1 MNVTSAITL
10 PDPQNTRTAT
20 EPGPPVLAGG
30 GYADDA
36 TEAAHAMH
44 QEVSGLASDL
54 GALRNARWTLANLDK
69 IKEQFVLQNG
79 EVRGAELVESLRG
92 QAELTL
98 KLTGDYV
105 ARTQQR
111 LAAQYRVTGDLV
123 VPDAAGEPT
132 LGRFALETS
141 PTPAEP
147 ASASAPAA
155 KPALAAPKLT
165 VKLDSEAGL
174 FITGPNGTTRDPAA
188 AAAIALL
195 RAGIEQQDGRLMDK
209 WV

>member
-1 MNVTSAITL
+1 MNVTSTTISLANPPQTQSL
-10 PDPQNTRTAT
+10 PEPRPPTR
-20 EPGPPVLAGG
+20 AGG
-30 GYADDA
+30 GYADPA

-54 GALRNARWTLANLDK
+54 GALRNARWTLANLDN
-69 IKEQFVLQNG
+69 IRVMAVEQIG
-79 EVRGAELVESLRG
+79 EEKADEIVRSEREA
-92 QAELTL
+92 AELTL

-123 VPDAAGEPT
+123 APDASGEPT
-132 LGRFALETS
+132 LGRFTIETS
-141 PTPAEP
+141 TAAPDPAAAIDKPTP
-147 ASASAPAA
+147 
-155 KPALAAPKLT
+155 AAPKLT

-174 FITGPNGTTRDPAA
+174 FVTGPNGTTRDPGA

-195 RAGIEQQDGRLMDK
+195 RAGIEHQDRKLLDK

>member
-1 MNVTSAITL
+1 MNVTSAISL
-10 PDPQNTRTAT
+10 PDPPTSQGTP
-20 EPGPPVLAGG
+20 EPSPPTPAGG

-44 QEVSGLASDL
+44 QEISGLASDL

-69 IKEQFVLQNG
+69 IRTMAVNQIG
-79 EVRGAELVESLRG
+79 EGKADEIVIAAREG
-92 QAELTL
+92 AELTL

-132 LGRFALETS
+132 LGRFTIEAS
-141 PTPAEP
+141 PTAAEP

-155 KPALAAPKLT
+155 KPAQAAPKLT

-174 FITGPNGTTRDPAA
+174 FVTGPNGTTRDAGA

-195 RAGIEQQDGRLMDK
+195 RAGIEQHDGRLLDK